1 MKPAMIPRPGIVQKP
16 HHSQPQHMSYSGSSA
31 ASQPGS
37 ITHAAWQSTIDG
49 RGPNPQLV
57 IPRAKVKPRGYQ
69 QSAHGYNSDEEVSLQ
84 SRQSSSKFTR
94 FLQQANRAMS
104 EHNSTG
110 SRHRRKSF
118 PNMLGSS
125 RGSRRSRSSPR
136 AGSVDPLL
144 DGSFSDENDGTLHLS
159 VSRGDLDRADTR
171 SEARSYNET
180 IIRPVTRRL
189 NTPAGTSYRSSRSH
203 ATTSEV
209 LN

>member
-1 MKPAMIPRPGIVQKP
+1 
-16 HHSQPQHMSYSGSSA
+16 
-31 ASQPGS
+31 
-37 ITHAAWQSTIDG
+37 
-49 RGPNPQLV
+49 
-57 IPRAKVKPRGYQ
+57 
-69 QSAHGYNSDEEVSLQ
+69 
-84 SRQSSSKFTR
+84 
-94 FLQQANRAMS
+94 MS

-144 DGSFSDENDGTLHLS
+144 DGSLSDGGDSGTLHLS

-209 LN
+209 RNRSYHVTFFNWIGLFSGRANDGRTGRRILLCRFSQA

>member
-1 MKPAMIPRPGIVQKP
+1 
-16 HHSQPQHMSYSGSSA
+16 
-31 ASQPGS
+31 
-37 ITHAAWQSTIDG
+37 
-49 RGPNPQLV
+49 
-57 IPRAKVKPRGYQ
+57 
-69 QSAHGYNSDEEVSLQ
+69 
-84 SRQSSSKFTR
+84 
-94 FLQQANRAMS
+94 MS

-144 DGSFSDENDGTLHLS
+144 DGSFSDGGDDHLHIS

-203 ATTSEV
+203 ATTSEDGRTMAERDGGSSFV
-209 LN
+209 VSPRHNQLYRLHDSDGSLDSL

>member
-1 MKPAMIPRPGIVQKP
+1 
-16 HHSQPQHMSYSGSSA
+16 
-31 ASQPGS
+31 
-37 ITHAAWQSTIDG
+37 
-49 RGPNPQLV
+49 
-57 IPRAKVKPRGYQ
+57 
-69 QSAHGYNSDEEVSLQ
+69 
-84 SRQSSSKFTR
+84 
-94 FLQQANRAMS
+94 MS

-144 DGSFSDENDGTLHLS
+144 DGSLSDGGDSGTLHLS

-209 LN
+209 RNRSYHVAFIIELSFFCQDGRTMAERDGGSSFVVSPRHNQLYRLHVSVVPLIT

>member
-1 MKPAMIPRPGIVQKP
+1 
-16 HHSQPQHMSYSGSSA
+16 
-31 ASQPGS
+31 
-37 ITHAAWQSTIDG
+37 
-49 RGPNPQLV
+49 
-57 IPRAKVKPRGYQ
+57 
-69 QSAHGYNSDEEVSLQ
+69 
-84 SRQSSSKFTR
+84 
-94 FLQQANRAMS
+94 MS

-144 DGSFSDENDGTLHLS
+144 DGSLSDGGDSGTLHLS

-209 LN
+209 RNRSYHVKRSPFLIELAFFSRTVERWPNGTEDPPLSFLPGIISSTDFT

>member
-1 MKPAMIPRPGIVQKP
+1 
-16 HHSQPQHMSYSGSSA
+16 
-31 ASQPGS
+31 
-37 ITHAAWQSTIDG
+37 
-49 RGPNPQLV
+49 
-57 IPRAKVKPRGYQ
+57 
-69 QSAHGYNSDEEVSLQ
+69 
-84 SRQSSSKFTR
+84 
-94 FLQQANRAMS
+94 MS

-144 DGSFSDENDGTLHLS
+144 DGSLSDGGDSGTLHLS

-209 LN
+209 RSNRSYHVTFFNWIGLFFRTVERWPNGTEDPPLSFLPGIISSTDFT

>member
-1 MKPAMIPRPGIVQKP
+1 
-16 HHSQPQHMSYSGSSA
+16 
-31 ASQPGS
+31 
-37 ITHAAWQSTIDG
+37 
-49 RGPNPQLV
+49 
-57 IPRAKVKPRGYQ
+57 
-69 QSAHGYNSDEEVSLQ
+69 
-84 SRQSSSKFTR
+84 
-94 FLQQANRAMS
+94 MS

-144 DGSFSDENDGTLHLS
+144 DGSLSDGGDSGTLHLS

-209 LN
+209 RNRSYHVKVALFNWIGLFLGRSNDGRTGRRILLCRFSQA